1 MTAAVRDLRGASLL
15 VDESAGINVHQ
26 FIARAR
32 RAHMQK
38 PVGLI
43 VVDHMHEFA
52 LPGKRDARFEVGDIV
67 AAGKMLAKEFGC
79 PAVLL
84 AQLNRGMETRTD
96 KRPKMSDLRESG
108 EIEQK
113 ADVIWFLYREDYYQR
128 SEPGYRPQ
136 HDVELILGKGRDLRV
151 GEPVILREDFAHMRL
166 TDWDGDKPDRR
177 HAQLKSNTG
186 LS

>member
-1 MTAAVRDLRGASLL
+1 MTLQ
-15 VDESAGINVHQ
+15 AGLS
-26 FIARAR
+26 RAR
-32 RAHMQK
+32 QAMAKDTPK
-38 PVGLI
+38 P
-43 VVDHMHEFA
+43 
-52 LPGKRDARFEVGDIV
+52 
-67 AAGKMLAKEFGC
+67 
-79 PAVLL
+79 
-84 AQLNRGMETRTD
+84 
-96 KRPKMSDLRESG
+96 LRWPQRKTQ
-108 EIEQK
+108 QK